1 MPRVK
6 MEDIAKMAGVSKST
20 VSQYLNKRYEFMSA
34 ETKDRI
40 EKVIRE
46 TGYQPNTLARGLKVK
61 RTQTI
66 GVIVANI
73 LHYYSTAVCRGIE
86 DYCNQH
92 GYNVIICNADD
103 DPGKERGYIEMLLAK
118 QADGIICVTTGENN
132 ELLGDL
138 VRRSYPLVLVDRK
151 AEGIETDGVYSNN
164 EQGAFD
170 AVEHLIRQG
179 HRRIALLSPEIHR
192 VSTRRERYAGYAKA
206 HRTHGIPLNDTYV
219 RFVDEFSGLKALL
232 QELLRLPEPPTA
244 LFCSNDLSTVETLRA
259 LKETG
264 IKVPER
270 IAIVGFDDSPWT
282 DLLEP
287 PLTRVVQRTFEIGA
301 RSAERLLLKIEQP
314 DAVEPTVQIMDCE
327 LKIGGT
333 CRFGE

>member
-34 ETKDRI
+34 ETRERI

-46 TGYQPNTLARGLKVK
+46 TGYQPNALARGLKVK

-66 GVIVANI
+66 GIIIANI
-73 LHYYSTAVCRGIE
+73 LHYFSTAVCRGIE

-103 DPGKERGYIEMLLAK
+103 DPAKERGYIDMLLAK
-118 QADGIICVTTGENN
+118 QVDGIICVTTGENN
-132 ELLGDL
+132 ELLGEL
-138 VRRSYPLVLVDRK
+138 AARKYPLVLVDRK

-170 AVEHLIRQG
+170 AVEHLIRTG
-179 HRRIALLSPEIHR
+179 HRRIALLSPELQR
-192 VSTRRERYAGYAKA
+192 VSTRKERYAGYVKA
-206 HRTHGIPLNDTYV
+206 LQTHDIPVNETYV
-219 RFVDEFSGLKALL
+219 KFVREFSALKDIL

-244 LFCSNDLSTVETLRA
+244 LFCSNDLSTMETLRA
-259 LKETG
+259 LKEGG
-264 IKVPER
+264 IRVPEH

-301 RSAERLLLKIEQP
+301 LSAEKLLRQIEQP
-314 DAVEPTVQIMDCE
+314 DEVEPAVQIMDCA

-333 CRFGE
+333 CRFDV